1 MAKPADD
8 EQVTALRHLRE
19 CRRTWREERG
29 AQTLSGGASA
39 GGAPT
44 GTSALQSMTKAGV
57 RHVAARSAPQRTFGL
72 TVSLLRETGDFPGR
86 AIGKSDRRS
95 GKIQLCPWIKALP
108 TRGAR
113 YPCPMLGRARLV
125 EIRSF
130 HDGPPAV
137 GCKRSSSRIHF
148 AGRRASDGRSN
159 VQTKRRVHSLPLRRR
174 TSGVSLRC
182 VLVPVAPGIGNL
194 INGLFNCHRGR
205 VSARE
210 IAARF
215 VRSLGGV
222 TQFIFCADC

>member
-1 MAKPADD
+1 MPPDVARRA
-8 EQVTALRHLRE
+8 
-19 CRRTWREERG
+19 RRTNPERRRKRWRRTNG
-29 AQTLSGGASA
+29 NF
-39 GGAPT
+39 
-44 GTSALQSMTKAGV
+44 GV
-57 RHVAARSAPQRTFGL
+57 AVDDKSRRSARSRKVGSSTD
-72 TVSLLRETGDFPGR
+72 LRVDREPTPGDRRLSGR
-86 AIGKSDRRS
+86 AIGKSGRRS

-108 TRGAR
+108 ARAAR

-159 VQTKRRVHSLPLRRR
+159 VQTKRRVPSLPLRRR